1 MLQQQQVR
9 RQTERFVFVLANEAN
24 DDDGRLL
31 RREILRLRHL
41 LATEWSP
48 RRVILT
54 WLQGVNVRRRFL
66 RTKHAATFLTRHY
79 RGYRVRAR
87 WSEVQ
92 LFLHFTRNI
101 QFLPQIACL
110 IMSQHMKIRPD
121 DSRRRQYGLSAV
133 ETYQFTEVPPNHLV
147 DSESIEKESVDEAHN
162 LNTMDVFTSIFA

>member
-1 MLQQQQVR
+1 MLQQQQAR
-9 RQTERFVFVLANEAN
+9 RQTERFVFVLANEAYN
-24 DDDGRLL
+24 DDGRLL

-54 WLQGVNVRRRFL
+54 WLQGVNVRRSFL
-66 RTKHAATFLTRHY
+66 RTKHAATVVTRHY

-92 LFLHFTRNI
+92 LFLLFTRNI

-110 IMSQHMKIRPD
+110 IMSKHMKIRD
-121 DSRRRQYGLSAV
+121 DSRRRQYGLSPV
-133 ETYQFTEVPPNHLV
+133 ETYPFTEVPPNHLV
-147 DSESIEKESVDEAHN
+147 DSESIEKESVDETHN